1 MIKLDLEGVENS
13 SYLPRRVYIFDT
25 TLRDGEQT
33 PGVSFTVEEK
43 LLIARQLDRLGVDII
58 EAGFPITS
66 RGEEKAVRRI
76 AREGLEARICAL
88 ARPVRGDIDKALG
101 CDINYLHIF
110 IATSDL
116 HLRHK
121 LMMTREEV
129 RGCLIEGVEYAK
141 EHGVTVE
148 FSPEDATRTEL
159 GFLKEICKT
168 AVEAGADK
176 VDIPDTVGVMTP
188 RRFYRLVREIKEAVD
203 VPISVH
209 CHDDFG
215 LATANSLAAI
225 EAGAEQVHVCVNGLG
240 ERAGNAS
247 LEEVVVNLI
256 AHYGV
261 ELRID
266 PKRIAETSELV
277 ERLSGIQLP
286 PNTPIVGENAFTHE
300 SGIHVHGI
308 LGHPKTYEA
317 LTPEFVG
324 KHRRIIVGKHTG
336 RHAVRATLE
345 EMGLRPSEEQLN
357 IIVEEVKRLGDM
369 GKRVT
374 EADLYAIAANV
385 MDRRVE
391 DRVKVKQLVVVTGNT
406 ITPTASATLLVDGDE
421 VVTSSMGNGP
431 IDAAVNAIRSAV
443 EGFADIK
450 LERFYVRAITGG
462 TDAIAD
468 VTVTLRRGDRV
479 ITAGGV
485 SGDIVMASV
494 EAILK
499 GMNRLLD
506 EVERHGE
513 DGGGEDPQ

>member
-1 MIKLDLEGVENS
+1 MVEVDPPVSEDNPL
-13 SYLPRRVYIFDT
+13 LPERVYIFDT

-43 LLIARQLDRLGVDII
+43 LLIARQLDRLGVDVI

-66 RGEEKAVRRI
+66 RGEEEAVRRI
-76 AREGLEARICAL
+76 VEEGLGATICAL
-88 ARPVRGDIDKALG
+88 ARPVRGDIDRALECG
-101 CDINYLHIF
+101 VDYIHIF

-129 RGCLIEGVEYAK
+129 KERIVDAIGYAK
-141 EHGVTVE
+141 EHGVAVE

-159 GFLKEICKT
+159 GFLKEVCST
-168 AVEAGADK
+168 AMEAGADK
-176 VDIPDTVGVMTP
+176 IDIPDTVGVTTP
-188 RRFYRLVREIKEAVD
+188 RGLYRLVRGVKEAVD
-203 VPISVH
+203 IPIAVH

-215 LATANSLAAI
+215 LATANSLAAV

-247 LEEVVVNLI
+247 LEEVAVNLI

-261 ELRID
+261 EVGID
-266 PKRIAETSELV
+266 PGRIAETSELV

-300 SGIHVHGI
+300 SGIHVHGV
-308 LGHPKTYEA
+308 LGHPGTYEP

-324 KHRRIIVGKHTG
+324 RHRRIIVGKHTG

-345 EMGLRPSEEQLN
+345 EMGLRPSEGQLN
-357 IIVEEVKRLGDM
+357 AIVEEVKRLGDM

-374 EADLYAIAANV
+374 DADLYAIAANV

-391 DRVKVKQLVVVTGNT
+391 DRVRVKQLVVVTGNT
-406 ITPTASATLLVDGDE
+406 VIPTASAILLVDDVE
-421 VVTSSMGNGP
+421 VTSSAVGNGP

-443 EGFADIK
+443 EGFAEIWLD
-450 LERFYVRAITGG
+450 RFYVRAITGG

-468 VTVTLRRGDRV
+468 VTVTLRRGGRV

-506 EVERHGE
+506 EGERHGE
-513 DGGGEDPQ
+513 DRGGEDSE